1 MQHQDSS
8 TPRSGP
14 WTLMKSDLQ
23 ATPRFFGE
31 DERLG
36 NGLIGA
42 GFFAGQALNHNSGNA
57 RLILNTGDAA
67 RELEFARR
75 HHGEGASA
83 LLRQLTD
90 IETQVV
96 RDLYRPKDGL
106 ILCPIADNLDWGAEY
121 TEYTQVSGGG
131 KAKIVSGIDPVVP
144 QVEVGAKPIR
154 DDVFTALVGYTLKYG
169 RRGGNELGIDFD
181 YVGECDALCYESLME
196 LVDSSLLN
204 LSSAGGVR
212 GFLADKEGRV
222 GNYTLP
228 GAGGGEYLKDTSA
241 TEIVLSTA
249 TASALTDALIKL
261 VDDVWLLS
269 GKTQRANRLAMPDRL
284 YTLIKRLKRDTGT
297 DTTVMQY
304 VHENSDLKG
313 TPIEQAF
320 VPVTDFKELVAAKG
334 NQAARDVLCAYNY
347 NPLVVAAR
355 IMSPRRFKV
364 VEKTMGEMVIWAA
377 RFTPAQWKRPLGVQ
391 IRSAKW
397 S

>member
-1 MQHQDSS
+1 MNQDS

-14 WTLMKSDLQ
+14 WTLMNQNLQ

-42 GFFAGQALNHNSGNA
+42 GFFGGQALNHTSGQA
-57 RLILNTGDAA
+57 KLILNTNDEV
-67 RELEFARR
+67 RELEFARKNY
-75 HHGEGASA
+75 GEGGSA

-96 RDLYRPKDGL
+96 RELYRPKDGL
-106 ILCPIADNLDWGAEY
+106 VLCPTTDNLDWGAEY
-121 TEYTQVSGGG
+121 TEYHQVSGGG
-131 KAKIVSGIDPVVP
+131 KAKIVNGVDPVVP
-144 QVEVGAKPIR
+144 MVEAGAKPIR
-154 DDVFTALVGYTLKYG
+154 DDVFTALVGYQLKYG
-169 RRGGNELGIDFD
+169 RRVGNELGIDFD
-181 YVGECDALCYESLME
+181 YATECDALCYEALMGLLDE
-196 LVDSSLLN
+196 SLLN
-204 LSSAGGVR
+204 LSSVGGVR

-249 TASALTDALIKL
+249 SASALADALIKL

-269 GKTQRANRLAMPDRL
+269 SKTQRANRLAIPDRL

-320 VPVTDFKELVAAKG
+320 VAVTDFKELIVAKG
-334 NQAARDVLCAYNY
+334 NQAARDVVCAYNY
-347 NPLVVAAR
+347 NPLVVSAR
-355 IMSPRRFKV
+355 IMTPRRFKV
-364 VEKTMGEMVIWAA
+364 VEKTMGEMVLWAM
-377 RFTPAQWKRPLGVQ
+377 RFTPAQWKRPLGIQ